1 MLLSCVPFIFG
12 CLAFIVLLKLY
23 SLIYNFHCSCPA
35 CLIGKT
41 AVVTGGSQG
50 LGYEIV
56 LALASRGCRVIIAT
70 RNPNESLRE
79 DIIKK
84 THNPNIFLEY
94 LDLQSFKSVRKFAQ
108 TIKEKETVVDIL
120 ILNAGFGGEEGVLTE
135 DKINHVL
142 QTNYFSSFLLAHLFV
157 EPMKKSKSPRI
168 LWTSSILAFLSFL
181 RTEDVASQ
189 SILST
194 SGVFTY
200 CHSKLLQIIASDM
213 FAERLRKHGI
223 TSNVWHPFISKTQIF
238 ENTRNKGSG
247 LLFVLALNSLALLAS
262 ILKTAREGAET
273 GIHLACSDEVSGIT
287 GKFFAEGVPRSKP
300 WSASDEN
307 LCKEVWKLSEE
318 AVKLKPEEA
327 IP

>member
-157 EPMKKSKSPRI
+157 GMYIFP
-168 LWTSSILAFLSFL
+168 SFL
-181 RTEDVASQ
+181 LLRQTQWFIFCLPLHAKHISG
-189 SILST
+189 SIR
-194 SGVFTY
+194 G
-200 CHSKLLQIIASDM
+200 
-213 FAERLRKHGI
+213 G
-223 TSNVWHPFISKTQIF
+223 
-238 ENTRNKGSG
+238 G
-247 LLFVLALNSLALLAS
+247 
-262 ILKTAREGAET
+262 
-273 GIHLACSDEVSGIT
+273 
-287 GKFFAEGVPRSKP
+287 
-300 WSASDEN
+300 
-307 LCKEVWKLSEE
+307 
-318 AVKLKPEEA
+318 
-327 IP
+327 